1 MPEGL
6 GGLLAE
12 GLEHGVEKVAGTKP
26 AEGFL
31 GDVEHVFSF
40 NSQATGKSGQVL
52 RDSVEKSLY
61 PEHDRILSVKTQQ
74 AKQAGTIVNPRQ
86 LQSDAMHEAAD
97 NVYGTKRENLAR
109 IMYAVRAEHGDA
121 KVTQLTDY
129 MGIILHE
136 QKYTLPG
143 TAQETS
149 KTASLLAK
157 SPQLTDL
164 GLKFKAS
171 PYHAMT
177 GTEQAVNRYT
187 TATLAPYVAL
197 WHGPQAILNSG
208 FNAHL
213 SSMVK
218 ALGDVYSPST
228 FENTKQQ
235 LLAQNGL
242 GHLMLD
248 EQTQL
253 WNFKKGLINKFA
265 PNSIGE
271 FLHKNY
277 LLPGMSYVRSFN
289 MVYSS
294 AVGKYEAEHAAQAVL
309 AGGKNMKYGANKL
322 ADLGINWKEVVA
334 NNGLTPDHTR
344 VAMARMNQLNNF
356 MESSG
361 ARSRFTVTSPWGR
374 TLTMFHQYATM
385 EGNLI
390 TKRIADSL
398 QRKHDPL
405 QTLQI
410 LTTLGLAF
418 PTAGFFINNV
428 VKGMTGR
435 EEHPVDAF
443 STEEKNYLE
452 GKDFGDALLMIGRM
466 GAGGVWYDYANAA
479 TRNKLAEAALGPVA
493 NAGIEL
499 GTDAY
504 KASPLSPGGSEH
516 KADQF
521 KRDLLRD
528 TPSYG
533 YGARLA
539 HELYPTQAQRNA
551 AKPMTSRRISAKR
564 AAERRKQRYHP

>member
-12 GLEHGVEKVAGTKP
+12 GLEKGVGKLAGTKP

-40 NSQATGKSGQVL
+40 NSETTGKSGQIL
-52 RDSVEKSLY
+52 RDSVEKHLY
-61 PEHDRILSVKTQQ
+61 PEHDKILAVKTQQ
-74 AKQAGTIVNPRQ
+74 AKQAGTVGLTNPRQ
-86 LQSDAMHEAAD
+86 LNSDAMHEAAD
-97 NVYGTKRENLAR
+97 NVYGSKRENLAR
-109 IMYAVRAEHGDA
+109 IMSAVHQEHGPA
-121 KVTQLTDY
+121 KVSQLTDY

-136 QKYTLPG
+136 QKYSPPSG
-143 TAQETS
+143 GDVS
-149 KTASLLAK
+149 KTSSLLAK
-157 SPQLTDL
+157 SPLLQDK
-164 GLKFKAS
+164 GIKFGAS
-171 PYHAMT
+171 PYHPMT

-197 WHGPQAILNSG
+197 WHGPQAILNSSL
-208 FNAHL
+208 NAHL

-235 LLAQNGL
+235 MIAQNGL

-253 WNFKKGLINKFA
+253 WNFKKGLISKFA

-271 FLHKNY
+271 FLHKNF

-309 AGGKNMKYGANKL
+309 AGGKARIYGANKL

-344 VAMARMNQLNNF
+344 VAMARMAQMNNF

-390 TKRIADSL
+390 TKRLADSL
-398 QRKHDPL
+398 MNKHDPL
-405 QTLQI
+405 MTAQI
-410 LTTLGLAF
+410 LTSLGLAF
-418 PTAGFFINNV
+418 PTTGFFINNV
-428 VKGMTGR
+428 IKGMTGR
-435 EEHPVDAF
+435 EDHPIDAF
-443 STEEKNYLE
+443 TEQEKNYLE
-452 GKDFGDALLMIGRM
+452 GKDFGDAHLMIGRM
-466 GAGGVWYDYANAA
+466 GAGGIWYDYTNAA
-479 TRNKLAEAALGPVA
+479 TKNKLAEAALGPVV

-499 GTDAY
+499 GTDSL
-504 KASPLSPGGSEH
+504 KAVEAGGPH

-521 KRDLLRD
+521 KRSLLRD
-528 TPSYG
+528 IPSYG

-539 HELYPTQAQRNA
+539 HELYPTQAQRDA
-551 AKPMTSRRISAKR
+551 AKPMTSRRIAAQR
-564 AAERRKQRYHP
+564 AARKRKQTYHP

>member
-12 GLEHGVEKVAGTKP
+12 GLEAGAKKLGSKP

-31 GDVEHVFSF
+31 GDIEHVFSF
-40 NSQATGKSGQVL
+40 NSEATGKSGAVL
-52 RDSVEKSLY
+52 RDTVEKHLY
-61 PEHDRILSVKTQQ
+61 PEQDRILAVKSQQ

-86 LQSDAMHEAAD
+86 LQSDSMHEAAD
-97 NVYGTKRENLAR
+97 NVYGKKRENLAR
-109 IMYAVRAEHGDA
+109 IMYAVHQEHGPA
-121 KVTQLTDY
+121 KVSQLTDY

-136 QKYTLPG
+136 QAYNPPG
-143 TAQETS
+143 TGLAAS
-149 KTASLLAK
+149 KTSSALAK
-157 SPQLTDL
+157 DPQLEDL
-164 GLKFKAS
+164 GIKFKPS

-197 WHGPQAILNSG
+197 WHGLQAILNSG

-213 SSMVK
+213 SSMAK
-218 ALGDVYSPST
+218 ALGDVYSPKT
-228 FENTKQQ
+228 FEATKQQ
-235 LLAQNGL
+235 LLSQNGL
-242 GHLMLD
+242 GHLMLQ
-248 EQTQL
+248 EQTEL
-253 WNFKKGLINKFA
+253 WNFKHGLTAKFT

-271 FLHKNY
+271 FIHKNY

-294 AVGKYEAEHAAQAVL
+294 AVGKYEAEHAAQAVI
-309 AGGKNMKYGANKL
+309 AGGKNRIYGANKL
-322 ADLGINWKEVVA
+322 ADLGINWKNVVQ
-334 NNGLTPDHTR
+334 NGRLTQDETR
-344 VAMARMNQLNNF
+344 VAMARMTQMNVF

-361 ARSRFTVTSPWGR
+361 ARARFTVTSPWGR

-390 TKRIADSL
+390 TKKLADSL
-398 QRKHDPL
+398 MRRHDPL
-405 QTLQI
+405 QTAQI

-428 VKGMTGR
+428 IKGMTGR
-435 EEHPVDAF
+435 EDHPVDAF
-443 STEEKNYLE
+443 TEEEKNYLE

-466 GAGGVWYDYANAA
+466 GAGGIWYDYTNAA
-479 TRNKLAEAALGPVA
+479 TRNKLAEAALGPVV

-499 GTDAY
+499 GTDAL
-504 KASPLSPGGSEH
+504 KANPLTEGGGEH

-528 TPSYG
+528 IPSYG

-551 AKPMTSRRISAKR
+551 AKPMTSRRIAAQR
-564 AAERRKQRYHP
+564 AARKRKQTYHP